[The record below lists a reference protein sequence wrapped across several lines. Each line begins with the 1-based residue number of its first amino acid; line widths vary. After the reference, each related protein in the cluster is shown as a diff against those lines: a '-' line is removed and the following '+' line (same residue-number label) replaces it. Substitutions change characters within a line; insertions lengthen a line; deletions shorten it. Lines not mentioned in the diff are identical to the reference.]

1 MTPLIYTRC
10 FTTTI
15 PSLSKSR
22 PPYSS
27 DNIPCAFLLMT
38 RYSKPS
44 ENKCLNTTLSIRD
57 KRGKW
62 FYPTV
67 IQVRTPPL

>member
-1 MTPLIYTRC
+1 
-10 FTTTI
+10 
-15 PSLSKSR
+15 
-22 PPYSS
+22 
-27 DNIPCAFLLMT
+27 MT

-44 ENKCLNTTLSIRD
+44 ENKCLNVTLSIRD